1 MMQTPRL
8 WNTQTQHEG
17 YRGVCKGIGA
27 LVVAWWACGG
37 EAAVCTLSTQ
47 VISNACWNLR
57 TTADTQLFIGYSANT
72 LAIFSRK

>member
-1 MMQTPRL
+1 M
-8 WNTQTQHEG
+8 
-17 YRGVCKGIGA
+17 RGIVECARELG

-57 TTADTQLFIGYSANT
+57 TTTDTQLFIRYSANFREKI
-72 LAIFSRK
+72 AKERKPLPNL